1 MAVSKS
7 QRQTEPKSLL
17 NSSEIACQRIL
28 LSSTASISFV
38 RKLFRQVASEVR
50 GGTSLTATLWRY
62 ICTCDLYEQPSQTAN
77 LLLALRLVP
86 RLSTI
91 CCSYCIAVRSL

>member
-28 LSSTASISFV
+28 LSSTASILFCTKAVSASGVWNPGWHVADSDALEIYLHLRSVRATVTNCKFV
-38 RKLFRQVASEVR
+38 VGVAVSSSPVN
-50 GGTSLTATLWRY
+50 
-62 ICTCDLYEQPSQTAN
+62 DL
-77 LLLALRLVP
+77 L
-86 RLSTI
+86 
-91 CCSYCIAVRSL
+91 